1 MGVVDRIKEEMQK
14 RGISQNKLAKAAQL
28 SQSGLSSILS
38 GSVSPKENT
47 LQAIASAL
55 NMPLTDLMD
64 EKPGAVSTDPW
75 NPDEMDYAE
84 KDDETVSILARGI
97 YKMSRDNRRKFLQ
110 FAQTFF
116 EEDFNGK
123 GEKK

>member
-1 MGVVDRIKEEMQK
+1 MSTIGDNIRTARKALKMSQDELAEAIGANRVT
-14 RGISQNKLAKAAQL
+14 ISKYENGGYLPSVPALERLAKALKTTPAQIT
-28 SQSGLSSILS
+28 G
-38 GSVSPKENT
+38 N
-47 LQAIASAL
+47 QAVI
-55 NMPLTDLMD
+55 
-64 EKPGAVSTDPW
+64 TDPW